1 MTEKECY
8 RIWAPGGKSWIDWV
22 RPVPFVAIRS
32 DRSIESCAAYRVRQI
47 DYIHKGCTD
56 TAVIV
61 DLPGAESVA
70 EGISLTRC
78 GFRPIPVF
86 NGTMEQEGARA
97 TVDNR
102 AVAEALVWGAGRL
115 REYEPEDTAPPA
127 FLLDSN
133 RLHRFKPEISLFDN
147 SWDIYPQDL
156 PSAELLLRKGIS
168 KILIVGKKNS
178 ADLRKVLY
186 LFQKKGISI
195 LRTDGYETPVSLRL
209 PRPLRREK
217 D

>member
-1 MTEKECY
+1 MTGKECY
-8 RIWAPGGKSWIDWV
+8 RIWAPGGKSWTDWV

-102 AVAEALVWGAGRL
+102 AVAEALVWGAERL

-133 RLHRFKPEISLFDN
+133 RLHRFKPEIALFDN

-186 LFQKKGISI
+186 PFQKRGISI

>member
-1 MTEKECY
+1 MTGKECY
-8 RIWAPGGKSWIDWV
+8 RIWAPEGKGWVDWV
-22 RPVPFVAIRS
+22 RPVPFVAIRREMTGA
-32 DRSIESCAAYRVRQI
+32 DCAACRVRETG
-47 DYIHKGCTD
+47 YIRKGCTD

-97 TVDNR
+97 TVDNG
-102 AVAEALVWGAGRL
+102 AIAEALVWGAEQL
-115 REYEPEDTAPPA
+115 REYEPEELAPPA

-133 RLHRFKPEISLFDN
+133 RLHRFKLEIALFDN

-156 PSAELLLRKGIS
+156 PSAELLLQRGIS
-168 KILIVGKKNS
+168 KILIVGRRS
-178 ADLRKVLY
+178 SPDLRKVLY
-186 LFQKKGISI
+186 PFQKKGISI
-195 LRTDGYETPVSLRL
+195 LWTDGYETPVSLRL